1 MDVPMASAIGL
12 GHSAGRIA
20 TCEQAVRYQKTSF
33 DELPEVVWAL
43 LHYVDLLPNSSS
55 RLTQSERLF
64 GQLQIVC
71 CKRHQ
76 LFGNSR
82 PGTCLGES
90 NAPFGQLPV
99 VFGTRHS

>member
-1 MDVPMASAIGL
+1 
-12 GHSAGRIA
+12 
-20 TCEQAVRYQKTSF
+20 VRYQKTSF
-33 DELPEVVWAL
+33 DELLEVVWAL

-76 LFGNSR
+76 LFGHSR

-90 NAPFGQLPV
+90 NAPFGQLPTAGDRTLKV
-99 VFGTRHS
+99 VLLLRTAGMVVLLFEITT